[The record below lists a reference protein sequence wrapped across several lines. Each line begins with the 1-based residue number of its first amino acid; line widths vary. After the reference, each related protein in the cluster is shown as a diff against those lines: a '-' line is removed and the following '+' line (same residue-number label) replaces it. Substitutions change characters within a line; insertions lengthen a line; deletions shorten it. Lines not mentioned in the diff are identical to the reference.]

1 MHKIVYLPLAES
13 DLMDA
18 LGYIA
23 YTLDAPKAARD
34 LLAEFDETVQRIAE
48 FPYAHELYRTDRPM
62 KDEIRKVPVKN
73 YVLYYA
79 VFQDRVEIRCF
90 LYGKRDRSR
99 IDEEY
104 CNTEDE
110 AVRGSCPGHE
120 QAHEGAAER
129 GNREGLC

>member
-48 FPYAHELYRTDRPM
+48 FPYAHELYRTERDGTAHRG
-62 KDEIRKVPVKN
+62 VP
-73 YVLYYA
+73 L
-79 VFQDRVEIRCF
+79 
-90 LYGKRDRSR
+90 RSR
-99 IDEEY
+99 AIPNRSPDERRDPQGAGQELRALL
-104 CNTEDE
+104 CCLSRP
-110 AVRGSCPGHE
+110 RGDSSLSLR
-120 QAHEGAAER
+120 QER
-129 GNREGLC
+129 QKQNR

>member
-13 DLMDA
+13 DLMEA

-62 KDEIRKVPVKN
+62 KDEIAHELYRTDRPMKDEIRKVAVKN

-79 VFQDRVEIRCF
+79 VFQERVEIRRF

-99 IDEEY
+99 IDEE
-104 CNTEDE
+104 
-110 AVRGSCPGHE
+110 
-120 QAHEGAAER
+120 
-129 GNREGLC
+129 